1 MESIES
7 RPSYEMIPLIWFI
20 IIVSGLRVE
29 DTAGVLLVV
38 VRSVAGFIMIVLG
51 FWVLGF
57 WVLGFWVLGF

>member
-1 MESIES
+1 MVSIES